1 MTTLE
6 KIARALTSNDK
17 ELSRVAR
24 TMRQRQIHKA
34 RLTALLADELARIAR
49 RRMGVVKVKP

>member
-6 KIARALTSNDK
+6 KIARAFINNDA

-24 TMRQRQIHKA
+24 KMRECQIHKA
-34 RLTALLADELARIAR
+34 RIAALLSDELKRIER
-49 RRMGVVKVKP
+49 KRMGVVKVKP